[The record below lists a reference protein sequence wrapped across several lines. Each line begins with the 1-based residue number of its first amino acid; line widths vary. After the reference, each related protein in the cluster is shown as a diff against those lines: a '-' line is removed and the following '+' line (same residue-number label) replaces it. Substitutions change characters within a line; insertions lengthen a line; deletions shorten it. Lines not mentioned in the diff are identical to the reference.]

1 MASKVLLVDDVSM
14 FIELEKDYLQLSAV
28 TVLTARD
35 GEEALRI
42 CRLERPELVFM
53 DLHMPLMNGA
63 DCCREIK
70 RDQRL
75 STAVILITSEGKEEE
90 RQLCLRAGCDGFLT
104 KPLDRHAF
112 LEAAR
117 KLLPAIDRRDRRVNC
132 RFNAKFRA
140 FGLTLSGFAS
150 NLSQNGMYV
159 AADADLEK
167 DAVVELIFALPEPF
181 GTIIQT
187 RARIAWQNSSKN
199 RKKPAL
205 PPGFGVEFLFISED
219 EREQIGRF
227 VDSLDKVS
235 ARV

>member
-14 FIELEKDYLQLSAV
+14 FIELERDYLQLSAV

-42 CRLERPELVFM
+42 CRLQRPELVFM
-53 DLHMPLMNGA
+53 DLHMPIMNGA

-70 RDQRL
+70 RDHRL
-75 STAVILITSEGKEEE
+75 STAVILITTEGKEED
-90 RQLCLRAGCDGFLT
+90 RQLCVQAGCDGFLT

-117 KLLPAIDRRDRRVNC
+117 KLLPAIDRRDRRVNS
-132 RFNAKFRA
+132 RLNVKFRA

-159 AADADLEK
+159 TAD
-167 DAVVELIFALPEPF
+167 VELEEDATVEIIFALPEPF

-187 RARIAWQNSSKN
+187 RARIAWLNSSKA
-199 RKKPAL
+199 RKKQSL
-205 PPGFGVEFLFISED
+205 PPGFGLEFLSMAEG

-227 VDSLDKVS
+227 VDSLERTS